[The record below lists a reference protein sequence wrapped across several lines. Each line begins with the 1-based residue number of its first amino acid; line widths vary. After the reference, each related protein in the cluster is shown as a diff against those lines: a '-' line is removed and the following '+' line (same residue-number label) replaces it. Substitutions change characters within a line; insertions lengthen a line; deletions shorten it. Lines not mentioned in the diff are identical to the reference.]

1 MDKKNK
7 LMTLFSLMAAGT
19 ASIALMNKLVRLSAV
34 QKNLMDEADPFCYKW
49 RLGDIHYTKSGNGR
63 PLLLIHDLNAS
74 SSGYEYHLLTDKL
87 SRRYTV
93 YTLDLLGCGR
103 SEKPNLTYTSYLFV
117 QLICDFIKSEIGR
130 RTDLIVSGSSSSFAI
145 MACNHSPELFG
156 RLMLINPDSL
166 DKCLQLPGK
175 HAKYLKLF
183 LDLPVIGTLLYQI
196 TTSHAMIEKS
206 FREKYFYNPYCAKST
221 YIDHYYES
229 SYLGDS
235 SKAIFSS
242 LECRYTNCNI
252 RNALK
257 KINNSIY
264 IVGGSEE
271 PDINKTIQEYQ
282 SLNSAI
288 ESSVISKTRHLP
300 QLETPDKL
308 LELIHIFFA

>member
-1 MDKKNK
+1 MNKKNK
-7 LMTLFSLMAAGT
+7 LMTLLSLLTAGT
-19 ASIALMNKLVRLSAV
+19 ASIALMNKWVQLSAV
-34 QKNLMDEADPFCYKW
+34 QKNLMDEPDSLCFKW
-49 RLGDIHYTKSGNGR
+49 RLGNIHYTKSGNGK
-63 PLLLIHDLNAS
+63 PILLIHDLNAS
-74 SSGYEYHLLTDKL
+74 SSGYEYHLLTDRL

-103 SEKPNLTYTSYLFV
+103 SDKPALTYTSYLFV

-130 RTDLIVSGSSSSFAI
+130 RTDLIVSGESSSFVI

-156 RLMLINPDSL
+156 RLMLVNPNSF
-166 DKCLQLPGK
+166 DKCMQIPGK
-175 HAKYLKLF
+175 HTKFLKLL

-196 TTSHAMIEKS
+196 IHSYSMTERRFHE
-206 FREKYFYNPYCAKST
+206 EYFYNPYSVKPT

-229 SYLGDS
+229 AYLGDS
-235 SKAIFSS
+235 PKAIFSS

-252 RNALK
+252 LNALK
-257 KINNSIY
+257 KIDNSIY

-271 PDINKTIQEYQ
+271 PEIEQTIRDYQ

-288 ESSVISKTRHLP
+288 ESSVITKTRHLP

-308 LELIHIFFA
+308 LDLIHIFFA

>member
-1 MDKKNK
+1 MNKKNK
-7 LMTLFSLMAAGT
+7 LMTLLSLLTAGT
-19 ASIALMNKLVRLSAV
+19 TSIALMNKWVQLSAV
-34 QKNLMDEADPFCYKW
+34 QKNLMDEPDPLCYKW
-49 RLGDIHYTKSGNGR
+49 RLGNIHYTKSGSGR

-130 RTDLIVSGSSSSFAI
+130 RTDLIVSGASSPFVI

-156 RLMLINPDSL
+156 RLMLINPDSF
-166 DKCLQLPGK
+166 DKCMQVPGK
-175 HAKYLKLF
+175 HAKFLKLL
-183 LDLPVIGTLLYQI
+183 LDLPIIGTLLYQI
-196 TTSHAMIEKS
+196 TTSHAMIEKC
-206 FREKYFYNPYCAKST
+206 FQEQYFYNPYCARPA

-229 SYLGDS
+229 AYLGDS
-235 SKAIFSS
+235 PKAIFSS

-252 RNALK
+252 RNALR
-257 KINNSIY
+257 KIDNSIY

-271 PDINKTIQEYQ
+271 PEINKTIREYQ

-288 ESSVISKTRHLP
+288 ESSIITKTRHLP
-300 QLETPDKL
+300 QLETPEKL